1 VKAEKG
7 SSEGYALQTGKPV
20 TSNDIDHE
28 ARFKYADFIK
38 DNGVKALV
46 NVVIGGGGKRPFG
59 ILQVDSRIP
68 RQFGNRE
75 TSFLRGYANLLAAA
89 VDRLRGE
96 LRNCAAPKRY

>member
-46 NVVIGGGGKRPFG
+46 NVAIGGGGKRPFG

-68 RQFGNRE
+68 PSVREQGDKLSSRLRQFACCGC
-75 TSFLRGYANLLAAA
+75 G
-89 VDRLRGE
+89 
-96 LRNCAAPKRY
+96 